1 MGVFGQLRVLVW
13 KNIYIQTLRR
23 HPIFTVL
30 ELLAITGIFYITMS
44 SLSKNPE
51 EPPEYSPADVY
62 NESYGSPVVALVY
75 GPNVSSPYMTFL
87 LRNAF
92 PDISNS
98 TANSSAIPS
107 NPVGSPPVQ
116 PIRGF
121 ETFEEVQK
129 SCPGSPV
136 QCFFLT
142 SSGDNANINYTI
154 VQHVKRRFDFAEKF
168 DPEFNFMGRRETD
181 SIASLQMKLE
191 RAHIAWLAMKKNKDP
206 ATLPT
211 VATRRF
217 PKPELPL
224 DRTSA
229 CGTSLVLFVLAFI
242 IPFASHVSVIVTE
255 TETGMKEMMKLMGLR
270 EFIYWA
276 GHLLTSLFIN
286 VICCM
291 AIGVI
296 LTNVGNPRPMLLDA
310 DLSLVETALLIFS
323 LHIGMHTLFVSCFFK
338 SSSVAVTFA
347 VIYWFVLVIYPC
359 INVGSALSE
368 YMLYSRTLKLL
379 YCATPVM
386 GTHYVLLIMG
396 IACDLRG
403 SARWPLVSE
412 FSEGQDNVTILEI
425 WIVMLASDVAI
436 VILIW
441 YFTRVLPWVTG
452 ISQPLY
458 FPILPGYWKPAVAAE
473 NAEKTKV
480 PLNPARFEQD
490 PSAEAVIVVKGL
502 RKNFGDVTALNGIDV
517 KFFKGEITVL
527 LGHNG
532 AGKTT
537 MMNILTGILPPTEG
551 TALICGFDVVKS
563 TASAQKNITLCP
575 QYDIFFQELTVQEHL
590 VFFGSLRAQFSS
602 NELQERVSDVLST
615 VKLSTKA
622 NELVKALSWGM
633 MRRLTVAIA
642 IVTKPQV
649 LILDE
654 PTAGIDLETRRDL
667 WDLFFELKQHCSIML
682 CTHDMDEA
690 DLLGDRI
697 GVMAHGILLCW
708 GTPAFLRNAF
718 SMGYKIH
725 LGKLDTI
732 KVENVFNI
740 VRQTVPHARIESES
754 LTEVKISLGVSN
766 IQGLQSMFS
775 ALEDQMKN
783 LRIGRIGV
791 TVATM
796 EDIYIK
802 VNLEGGGIEKE
813 DAQVAKT
820 EDVQR
825 LSAPIT
831 RRSSLFQQ
839 LRALLTKRI
848 TYQSR
853 VWSSFVIGALLP
865 VIIVTAE
872 QYGEGQIKGV
882 SARLNTMLD
891 LAGATVVSLASLYP
905 SEKAF
910 VEYDKKDVDLVEKHY
925 LPFLEAE
932 TARPDIVTDATEHLV
947 QLAEGPFRDYVYAY
961 VLGGA
966 FRDTQIFAWW
976 NPYFGASQ
984 SLSLFLANTAL
995 LRSVSGDEKAQIT
1008 ATVVIDS
1015 IPRSDNSTKSSID
1028 LTSILANITSSTLQH
1043 SLRGVGIPLI
1053 MSLTVAVTVLFAI
1066 MERTSNTKALQLMS
1080 GMPSVV
1086 YWLSNLFF
1094 DAVLFIATWSII
1106 CVIFGLENDTLTNTK
1121 IAAPVAVIAIAFL
1134 TIPMSYAFSFGYDTQ
1149 GKAFA
1154 MLIIFFTVGG
1164 TIVMAVAGL
1173 VWLMALGPSS
1183 SNPSA
1188 ANILHTA
1195 MSAMPPCIAP
1205 YTLIK
1210 LLRIDD
1216 INQQCL
1222 QLDGDPSEPGN
1233 TQMNLICG
1241 TGPDNEAIA
1250 QVLGLAHCCNQANL
1264 GKKGDDLLVQP
1275 LSLSPDGI
1283 GQQLIILLV
1292 EGILFLLLICTWDTP
1307 SHRWNTQGKSE
1318 PLEDDDV
1325 EAERRLVE
1333 KVVANGTVSSYS
1345 LVVCCLERQFPSI
1358 TAVRCLCFT
1367 VHSKECFGLL
1377 GVNGAGKTTT
1387 FQMLTGL
1394 LTPTSGDAYMGGMIM
1409 SKGVRKWQSRIG
1421 YCMQYGGLIGELNA
1435 FETLYLFARLRGI
1448 PENQIAA
1455 LVDSMIKAM
1464 DLAQEAHRIS
1474 RVYSGGNKRK
1484 LSIATAM
1491 IGLPEMVFLDEP
1503 SARVDIVARK
1513 KIFTVIKSVQAVSG
1527 MSMVLTSHSMD
1538 ECEAVCDRIAIMV
1551 AGRLQCLGSLQHL
1564 KQKMGQGY
1572 TLTFKMAFKDELQR
1586 PAFETAVHNAFPG
1599 IKQTEYHQGL
1609 YEFHISDVLPWSELF
1624 KRIGEL
1630 RKQFALENVFVSDT
1644 TLEKILVG
1652 LARKALEASEAAPA
1666 PRVPPFGFVVSAQPP
1681 SAPAVVHR

>member
-1121 IAAPVAVIAIAFL
+1121 
-1134 TIPMSYAFSFGYDTQ
+1134 
-1149 GKAFA
+1149 K
-1154 MLIIFFTVGG
+1154 
-1164 TIVMAVAGL
+1164 
-1173 VWLMALGPSS
+1173 
-1183 SNPSA
+1183 
-1188 ANILHTA
+1188 
-1195 MSAMPPCIAP
+1195 
-1205 YTLIK
+1205 
-1210 LLRIDD
+1210 
-1216 INQQCL
+1216 
-1222 QLDGDPSEPGN
+1222 
-1233 TQMNLICG
+1233 
-1241 TGPDNEAIA
+1241 
-1250 QVLGLAHCCNQANL
+1250 ANL